1 MQRRLRMIC
10 VNSASGSARIFS
22 PVADAVW
29 RGGAAAGWEGD
40 RCVAAFPRASSVFR
54 EIRVPLRQI
63 EYKGMTLKAAAFEV
77 VGLGG
82 FVPSL
87 SIERAGVRADG
98 RSGRACLF
106 DPPCPNGFFET
117 DEEALDETLAYGM
130 AIIDGEIRGLTV
142 DDL

>member
-1 MQRRLRMIC
+1 M
-10 VNSASGSARIFS
+10 
-22 PVADAVW
+22 
-29 RGGAAAGWEGD
+29 
-40 RCVAAFPRASSVFR
+40 
-54 EIRVPLRQI
+54 PLRQI

-87 SIERAGVRADG
+87 SIERAGRRAG
-98 RSGRACLF
+98 GGAGSACLF

-117 DEEALDETLAYGM
+117 GEEALDESLAFGM
-130 AIIDGEIRGLTV
+130 AIIDGEICGLTI